1 MKKRY
6 IKPLLETFKYQ
17 AEEGFATSIALN
29 KDYVLIQGDDHRTL
43 RSAEE
48 IAEYTDNTGEYT
60 TGGDWD

>member
-48 IAEYTDNTGEYT
+48 ITEYTDNTGEYT
-60 TGGDWD
+60 TGGDRD

>member
-17 AEEGFATSIALN
+17 AEEGFATSIALK

-48 IAEYTDNTGEYT
+48 ITEYTDNTGEYT

>member
-48 IAEYTDNTGEYT
+48 ITEYTDNTGEYT
-60 TGGDWD
+60 TWGDWD

>member
-48 IAEYTDNTGEYT
+48 ITEYTDNTGEYT

>member
-48 IAEYTDNTGEYT
+48 ITEYTDNTGEYT
-60 TGGDWD
+60 TGADWD